1 MPDSG
6 RQLSRKGVSQVKAF
20 GEGGH
25 ARRMRVFA
33 DVGVS
38 PFCRVPKKG
47 GVAQGWAGLPVPF
60 PRIPGKILD
69 ETSVVDSVK
78 ESLLSRCRGVPGD
91 LESGPGVLL

>member
-1 MPDSG
+1 MLDSG
-6 RQLSRKGVSQVKAF
+6 LQLSHRGVSQVKAF
-20 GEGGH
+20 EEGGH
-25 ARRMRVFA
+25 AQRMHGFA

-69 ETSVVDSVK
+69 ETNVVDPVK

-91 LESGPGVLL
+91 LESGPRVLL